1 MATGVSADG
10 SGSGT
15 SSTSSSTSSTSSS
28 TSASSA
34 ADEDKASK
42 AASSGGCGTS
52 GGMVRLDG
60 GKKLDC
66 PLLPRRRRDDMDKEE
81 DILFFRK

>member
-10 SGSGT
+10 SGSG
-15 SSTSSSTSSTSSS
+15 TSSTSSS

>member
-10 SGSGT
+10 SGSG
-15 SSTSSSTSSTSSS
+15 TSSTSSS

-52 GGMVRLDG
+52 GGMVRFDG